1 MSDEQQ
7 EQEGKRKKR
16 PAIGGISQYATIGSK
31 RSTAEHQDAQVLE
44 HSDIQTSGRADVQD
58 IRSSDVL
65 TTKRQ
70 DIQTPERIDIQD
82 TRRSD
87 VPAPKH
93 QDIQTP
99 EHVDVQD
106 TRRSDVPASKHQDIQ
121 ASDIPDAQRKL
132 KPDRNRQTVYLE
144 PDLDDWIRER
154 IIRERKRLGHRVE
167 ISDIVN
173 EAVRLY
179 KNSINNP

>member
-7 EQEGKRKKR
+7 EQESKKKKR

-31 RSTAEHQDAQVLE
+31 RGAAEHQDTQTIE
-44 HSDIQTSGRADVQD
+44 RSDVQTSEREDVQD
-58 IRSSDVL
+58 IRRSDVL
-65 TTKRQ
+65 TPERQ
-70 DIQTPERIDIQD
+70 DF
-82 TRRSD
+82 
-87 VPAPKH
+87 
-93 QDIQTP
+93 
-99 EHVDVQD
+99 
-106 TRRSDVPASKHQDIQ
+106 Q
-121 ASDIPDAQRKL
+121 ASSIPEVQKKA

-144 PDLDDWIRER
+144 LDLDDWIREH

-179 KNSINNP
+179 KGTINNP

>member
-1 MSDEQQ
+1 MTDEQQ
-7 EQEGKRKKR
+7 TKESRRKKR

-31 RSTAEHQDAQVLE
+31 RGPGEHQDAE
-44 HSDIQTSGRADVQD
+44 HSDVQTLERA
-58 IRSSDVL
+58 
-65 TTKRQ
+65 
-70 DIQTPERIDIQD
+70 
-82 TRRSD
+82 
-87 VPAPKH
+87 
-93 QDIQTP
+93 
-99 EHVDVQD
+99 DVQD
-106 TRRSDVPASKHQDIQ
+106 TRRSDALTTEHRDSQ
-121 ASDIPDAQRKL
+121 ASSTSDAQQKS

-179 KNSINNP
+179 KSSINNP

>member
-31 RSTAEHQDAQVLE
+31 RSATEHQDAQTLE
-44 HSDIQTSGRADVQD
+44 HPDVQTLERADV
-58 IRSSDVL
+58 L
-65 TTKRQ
+65 
-70 DIQTPERIDIQD
+70 
-82 TRRSD
+82 
-87 VPAPKH
+87 
-93 QDIQTP
+93 TP
-99 EHVDVQD
+99 EHQDFQAPSTPEVQKK
-106 TRRSDVPASKHQDIQ
+106 A
-121 ASDIPDAQRKL
+121 

-144 PDLDDWIRER
+144 PDLDDWIREH

-179 KNSINNP
+179 KSSINNP